1 MTTEDGG
8 DDDHHNWEVVNADSG
23 DEGPYGSDQTEAIE
37 NMAKFSRSL
46 LAVAVAVL
54 MTIMT
59 LSNDKEVDTYE
70 EQG

>member
-23 DEGPYGSDQTEAIE
+23 DEGPYSSDQTEAIE
-37 NMAKFSRSL
+37 TMAKFSRSP
-46 LAVAVAVL
+46 LAVVL
-54 MTIMT
+54 VTIMT